1 MSRKKI
7 LTQSTMIN
15 YLNHKIEELDNRI
28 NNYHITQYNE
38 WSKDTIE
45 VEVYRKLIFDILKE
59 KPAEFAETEIKNKVY
74 GK

>member
-28 NNYHITQYNE
+28 SNYKVTEYYDF
-38 WSKDTIE
+38 SKDTIE

-59 KPAEFAETEIKNKVY
+59 KPSEFVEKEIKNKVY